1 MEEEKARQ
9 MIMWL
14 NKRIEKTTKQKEQAT
29 DLNLKIAKGGKL
41 CVYKEMLNFIQMHQ

>member
-1 MEEEKARQ
+1 MEDTQK
-9 MIMWL
+9 MIVWL
-14 NKRIEKTTKQKEQAT
+14 NKRIDKTTKQKEQAT